1 MKQRKKQPAQ
11 TRQAILDAADTE
23 FSLHGYCA
31 TGIGGI
37 VARAE
42 LTKGALFHHFPDKR
56 ALAIAWISERLG
68 AGMDRLWITPLE
80 NAASLDALRE
90 ICRLRCKELRAEDAT
105 SAIVAVAAET
115 AARDEPLAEVLE
127 GVFSAWRAALSGFFE
142 RGKAAGWIY
151 PAIHPEAEAEMF
163 VSAFAG
169 FTVTMKASRNP
180 QARQLFL
187 TALEGYL
194 ETLRAQQG

>member
-11 TRQAILDAADTE
+11 TRQAILDAADAE

-37 VARAE
+37 VVRAE

-56 ALAIAWISERLG
+56 ALAVAWVGERLG
-68 AGMDRLWITPLE
+68 AGIEQDWIAPLE
-80 NAASLDALRE
+80 GAATLDALRDV
-90 ICRLRCKELRAEDAT
+90 CRLRCKELRADDAT
-105 SAIVAVAAET
+105 SALVAVAAET
-115 AARDEPLAEVLE
+115 AARDEPLAAVLE
-127 GVFSAWRAALSGFFE
+127 GVFSAWRAALTGVFE
-142 RGKAAGWIY
+142 RGKVAGWIY
-151 PAIHPEAEAEMF
+151 PAINPEAEAMMF
-163 VSAFAG
+163 VAAFAG
-169 FTVTMKASRNP
+169 FTVSMKTSRTP

-187 TALEGYL
+187 TAFEGYL

>member
-11 TRQAILDAADTE
+11 TRQAILDAADAE
-23 FSLHGYCA
+23 FSVLGYCA
-31 TGIGGI
+31 SGIGGI
-37 VARAE
+37 VSRAE

-56 ALAIAWISERLG
+56 ALAVAWVDERLG
-68 AGMDRLWITPLE
+68 AGIDGDWVAPL
-80 NAASLDALRE
+80 AGATSLEALRDL
-90 ICRLRCKELRAEDAT
+90 CRQRCKELRAGDAT
-105 SAIVAVAAET
+105 SALVAVAAET
-115 AARDEPLAEVLE
+115 AARDESLADALE
-127 GVFSAWRAALSGFFE
+127 GVFSAWRAALAGFFE

-151 PAIHPEAEAEMF
+151 PAIDPEAEAVMF

-169 FTVTMKASRNP
+169 FSVSAKTTRNP

-187 TALEGYL
+187 TAFESYL

>member
-1 MKQRKKQPAQ
+1 MKPRKKQPAQ
-11 TRQAILDAADTE
+11 TRQAILDAADAE

-37 VARAE
+37 VLRAE

-56 ALAIAWISERLG
+56 TLAVAWVGERLG
-68 AGMDRLWITPLE
+68 AGIEQDWIAPLE
-80 NAASLDALRE
+80 GATSLDALRG
-90 ICRLRCKELRAEDAT
+90 ICRLRCKELRADDAT
-105 SAIVAVAAET
+105 SALVAVAAET
-115 AARDEPLAEVLE
+115 AVRDELLAEALE
-127 GVFSAWRAALSGFFE
+127 GVFSAWRAALAGFFE

-151 PAIHPEAEAEMF
+151 PAINPEAEAVML

-169 FTVTMKASRNP
+169 FTVSMKTSRAP

-187 TALEGYL
+187 TAFEGYL

>member
-1 MKQRKKQPAQ
+1 MTQRKKQPAQ
-11 TRQAILDAADTE
+11 TRQAILDAADAD

-37 VARAE
+37 VIRAE

-56 ALAIAWISERLG
+56 ALAVAWVGERLG
-68 AGMDRLWITPLE
+68 AGIDRDWIAPLE
-80 NAASLDALRE
+80 GAASLDALRDL
-90 ICRLRCKELRAEDAT
+90 CRLRCKELRADDAT
-105 SAIVAVAAET
+105 SALVAVAAET
-115 AARDEPLAEVLE
+115 AAGDEPLAEALE
-127 GVFSAWRAALSGFFE
+127 AVFSAWRGGLAGFFE

-151 PAIHPEAEAEMF
+151 PAINPEAEAVMF

-169 FTVTMKASRNP
+169 FTVSVKTSRNP

-187 TALEGYL
+187 TAFEGCL

>member
-1 MKQRKKQPAQ
+1 MTQRKKQPAQ
-11 TRQAILDAADTE
+11 TRQAILDAADAD

-37 VARAE
+37 VIRAE

-56 ALAIAWISERLG
+56 ALAVAWVGERLG
-68 AGMDRLWITPLE
+68 AGIDRDWIAPLE
-80 NAASLDALRE
+80 GAASLDALRDL
-90 ICRLRCKELRAEDAT
+90 CRLRCKELRADDAT
-105 SAIVAVAAET
+105 SALVAVAAET
-115 AARDEPLAEVLE
+115 AAGDESLAEALE
-127 GVFSAWRAALSGFFE
+127 AVFSAWRGGLAGFFE

-151 PAIHPEAEAEMF
+151 PAINPEAEAVMF

-169 FTVTMKASRNP
+169 FTVSVKTSRNP

-187 TALEGYL
+187 TAFEGCL

>member
-37 VARAE
+37 VARAA

-56 ALAIAWISERLG
+56 ALAIAWICERLG
-68 AGMDRLWITPLE
+68 AGMDQLWIVPLE
-80 NAASLDALRE
+80 HAASLDALRD
-90 ICRLRCKELRAEDAT
+90 IYRLRCKELRADDTT
-105 SAIVAVAAET
+105 SALVALAAET
-115 AARDEPLAEVLE
+115 AAQDEALADALE
-127 GVFSAWRAALSGFFE
+127 GVFSAWRAALAGFFE
-142 RGKAAGWIY
+142 RGKAAGWTYQSI
-151 PAIHPEAEAEMF
+151 IPEAEAEMF

-169 FTVTMKASRNP
+169 FTVSMKTSRNP